1 MLELVE
7 VQEMTEC
14 RKIKQDLP
22 LITSNKTSKELQG
35 RGSIPAHCNLGYPSG
50 LASLT
55 EPQLIQKLIGGGY

>member
-35 RGSIPAHCNLGYPSG
+35 RGPS
-50 LASLT
+50 
-55 EPQLIQKLIGGGY
+55 QLICHLRGVGVP